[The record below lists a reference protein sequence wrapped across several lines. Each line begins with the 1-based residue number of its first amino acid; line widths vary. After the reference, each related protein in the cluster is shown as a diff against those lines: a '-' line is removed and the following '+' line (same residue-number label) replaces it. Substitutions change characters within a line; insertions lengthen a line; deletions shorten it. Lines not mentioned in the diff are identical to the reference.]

1 MSWRFI
7 LGLPLAAIIAFGLF
21 LAMSKLIEPDEVE
34 IVEPEP
40 RERIIIG
47 RQLDDTI
54 EDDVDPP
61 KPTEIDPPEP
71 PDTDTEITIEPPDI
85 KGGIPTPPT
94 EGDPE
99 ILPPVLDRD
108 PQPIV
113 RVNPEGWETCLSGR
127 EGEEHFVRL
136 VFDVSPAGDV
146 TNIEAAES
154 SVPCLERSAIRAA
167 QRWRYAP
174 KIENGEPVWQ
184 YGVSTTI
191 RYRLEG

>member
-34 IVEPEP
+34 IVEREPIPEIDITFEP
-40 RERIIIG
+40 APIDPPPDRP
-47 RQLDDTI
+47 DPSTI
-54 EDDVDPP
+54 E
-61 KPTEIDPPEP
+61 PPEP
-71 PDTDTEITIEPPDI
+71 PEIDVPEAIDRPTIVEP
-85 KGGIPTPPT
+85 GPTPPT

-174 KIENGEPVWQ
+174 KLESGEPVWQ